1 MCKLRWMSCAWRKGY
16 CLFVCVCECL
26 EQWKNERK
34 NERYCVWTMKFVMVK
49 GEGTENGGDEGL
61 GS

>member
-1 MCKLRWMSCAWRKGY
+1 MRGVKGIV
-16 CLFVCVCECL
+16 CVCVCECL